1 MDKSTSRR
9 DQVEDWA
16 ADVELILIT
25 ARPVFITKNYAHHGY
40 VSVMDTRINGLFEF
54 VISLDIAH
62 ATTFD
67 DEVTALQFLK
77 KRHLPACEFIMLRRV
92 AA

>member
-16 ADVELILIT
+16 KNLELILVT
-25 ARPVFITKNYAHHGY
+25 ARPIFLSPHFAHHGY
-40 VSVMDTRINGLFEF
+40 ITVLDTRKGGLWEF
-54 VISLDIAH
+54 VISLDNTT

-67 DEVTALQFLK
+67 DEPAALQFLA
-77 KRHLPACEFIMLRRV
+77 KRHLPRHEFIMLRRL
-92 AA
+92 AR